1 MHLNNIIN
9 KTMENKKETVV
20 DWLKENL
27 PSLFQDDSGH
37 YQKLFEQAKEMEK
50 KQITKAF
57 DKGETNFAYNGK
69 YLNGTDYYKENYG
82 K

>member
-1 MHLNNIIN
+1 
-9 KTMENKKETVV
+9 MENKKETVV
-20 DWLKENL
+20 EWLKENL

-50 KQITKAF
+50 KQIILAHGIKM
-57 DKGETNFAYNGK
+57 KGVNNHKCVTGEQ
-69 YLNGTDYYKENYG
+69 YYKETYG